1 MSLED
6 DYTRLLYHLL
16 PPGPAWEGDNPL
28 LNGLAPSLAAV
39 HQRGDDLMREID
51 PAQTVELIGRYETL
65 CGLPDSCAPP
75 ACKHYVNAS
84 SDLTQKLIYRAGLT
98 NGFTANSW
106 MRWVIT
112 RRPLNNFRIWMRPR
126 IRSGAISGAI
136 TGA

>member
-6 DYTRLLYHLL
+6 DYTRLLYHRCRGGR
-16 PPGPAWEGDNPL
+16 PREGDNPL

-75 ACKHYVNAS
+75 ACKHCVNAS
-84 SDLTQKLIYRAGLT
+84 SVLTQ
-98 NGFTANSW
+98 N
-106 MRWVIT
+106 
-112 RRPLNNFRIWMRPR
+112 
-126 IRSGAISGAI
+126 
-136 TGA
+136 